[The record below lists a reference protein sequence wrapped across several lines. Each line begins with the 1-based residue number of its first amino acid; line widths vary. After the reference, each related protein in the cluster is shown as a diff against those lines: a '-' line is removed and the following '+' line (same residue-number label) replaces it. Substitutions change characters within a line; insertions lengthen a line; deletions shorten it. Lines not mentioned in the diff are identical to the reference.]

1 MDGEIAGTGGLFE
14 RLPSNGLG
22 RGGEGRGIKW
32 FSCRPSGHQKT
43 ARKAGGSVGGRVWD
57 QGEVVMETV
66 TVG

>member
-1 MDGEIAGTGGLFE
+1 MK
-14 RLPSNGLG
+14 
-22 RGGEGRGIKW
+22 GGEGRGIKW